1 MDFNSGSCMA
11 DGVEKDESGP
21 FSEATEIVHAR
32 NDETQTKALAGMMER
47 K

>member
-1 MDFNSGSCMA
+1 MDFNSGSGMA

-21 FSEATEIVHAR
+21 FSEATEKVRAR
-32 NDETQTKALAGMMER
+32 ADETQTKALAWMMER